1 MGTRL
6 AVLALLGALSGAAQA
21 TPRDL
26 KDDLKNAVHK
36 LSQVGSYSWSIAS
49 RNSGD
54 TSEKYGFGS
63 GEGKVERGGV
73 FWLRTREAPPV
84 EVIVK
89 GPKMAVRLE
98 DGWALERELSAPG
111 AGRRHPNLALVRSL
125 KSRARPSAE
134 AGELLKHAKDLS
146 TGPEGYFTST
156 LAPEDSKELLHKYL
170 RNTGRTA
177 DITSP
182 GGSLAFWVNDGILNR
197 YELRLRGTVT
207 FSAPIP
213 STWDADEVITV
224 SMTDLGTARVDVPED
239 VKRLLD

>member
-1 MGTRL
+1 MANRL
-6 AVLALLGALSGAAQA
+6 AVLTLLGVLSGAAQA
-21 TPRDL
+21 TTRDF

-36 LSQVGSYSWSIAS
+36 LSQVGNYAWSISS
-49 RNSGD
+49 RNSGE

-73 FWLRTREAPPV
+73 LWLRTQESPPV
-84 EVIVK
+84 EVIAK

-125 KSRARPSAE
+125 KNRARPSAE
-134 AGELLKHAKDLS
+134 AGELLKHVKELS
-146 TGPEGYFTST
+146 TGPEGYFTTT
-156 LAPEDSKELLHKYL
+156 LAPEDTKELLHKYL

-177 DITSP
+177 DISSP
-182 GGSLAFWVNDGILNR
+182 GGSLAFWVSDGILNK

-207 FSAPIP
+207 FTAPVP
-213 STWDADEVITV
+213 STWAADEVITV
-224 SMTDLGTARVDVPED
+224 SMSDLGTARVDVPED
-239 VKRLLD
+239 VKRMVD